1 MLHFAPLSV
10 GLPSMMPALLLPFP
24 DIDPIALEIGPLA
37 IRWYGIAYMVG
48 LLLGWLYVRQLVGA
62 QNLWMPAKPPMV
74 PERVD
79 DLIIWVTLGV
89 VLGGRL
95 GYVLFYNPAYFAA
108 SPTEIFAVWN
118 GGMSFHGG
126 LLGTFI
132 AIWLFSRRYNAPF
145 LSTLDVAAAATPIG
159 LFFGRI
165 ANFVNGELW
174 GRVTD
179 VPWAMIFPN
188 AGTEPRHPSQ
198 LYEAALEGVVLFLVL
213 RYLTHSRFML
223 RRPGFIAGGFA
234 LGYGAARIF
243 VEMFRQYD
251 VGVGL
256 MVGPFTPGMIYSV
269 PLVLI
274 GAAMMWQAAHKPARA

>member
-1 MLHFAPLSV
+1 MLYLVPL
-10 GLPSMMPALLLPFP
+10 LPVLLATVLPFP
-24 DIDPIALEIGPLA
+24 SIDPVALEIGPLA
-37 IRWYGIAYMVG
+37 VRWYGIAYMVG
-48 LLLGWLYVRQLVGA
+48 LLLGWLYVRQLVAA
-62 QNLWMPAKPPMV
+62 QNLWLPARPPMA

-108 SPTEIFAVWN
+108 HPAQIFAVWN

-126 LLGTFI
+126 LLGTFF
-132 AIWLFSRRYNAPF
+132 ALWLFSRRYRAHLF
-145 LSTLDVAAAATPIG
+145 STLDVVAAATPIG

-179 VPWAMIFPN
+179 VPWAMIFPG
-188 AGTEPRHPSQ
+188 AGPEPRHPSQ
-198 LYEAALEGVVLFLVL
+198 LYEAALEGLLLFLLL
-213 RYLTHSRFML
+213 RYLTHSRVML
-223 RRPGFIAGGFA
+223 RRPGMVAGCFA
-234 LGYGAARIF
+234 LGYGLARIF

-256 MVGPFTPGMIYSV
+256 MIGPFTPGMIYSL

-274 GAAMMWQAAHKPARA
+274 GAGLMWRAHRLPVRA